1 MLVCVD
7 GRRGVLISPKRLATV
22 AVPAR
27 GLPVRLAATLTES
40 GGAPIAGE
48 PIRFVID
55 DVTVCAAD
63 TDGTG
68 RASCAVSG
76 TWTRPVRLHGYDAV
90 YDGNATYLP
99 PADHA

>member
-1 MLVCVD
+1 MYS
-7 GRRGVLISPKRLATV
+7 ISLKRLATV

-55 DVTVCAAD
+55 DVALCAAD
-63 TDGTG
+63 TDSTG

-76 TWTRPVRLHGYDAV
+76 ITAAADRDGCADVEVFADGVRGAL
-90 YDGNATYLP
+90 DGLARSVRVL
-99 PADHA
+99 AC